1 MDIAL
6 GDGWLKIYSSTY
18 ILNLCQRWLEY
29 TISEYDHV
37 SSPYHPKLMDYFEA
51 ALAMR
56 GNTPPELC
64 TRYKSLVGGG
74 IFQCPVTRPD
84 CLYVAGIHARA
95 MDFATKDLY
104 KTALYAS
111 RPRCTGGMT
120 WV

>member
-1 MDIAL
+1 
-6 GDGWLKIYSSTY
+6 
-18 ILNLCQRWLEY
+18 
-29 TISEYDHV
+29 
-37 SSPYHPKLMDYFEA
+37 MDYFEA